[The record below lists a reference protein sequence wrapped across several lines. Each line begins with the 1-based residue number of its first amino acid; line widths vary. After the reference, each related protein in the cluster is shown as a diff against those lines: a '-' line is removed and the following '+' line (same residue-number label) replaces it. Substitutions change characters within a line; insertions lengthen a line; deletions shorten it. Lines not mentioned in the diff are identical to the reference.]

1 MRTPTLL
8 VMAAGLGS
16 RYGGLKQIEPL
27 GPDGEIILDYTLYD
41 AWLAGFRRVV
51 FVIKEELEGTFEE
64 VIGARWRD
72 KMEVCYAYQQFDDL
86 PGGYETPTERSKPWG
101 TGQAVWAARHL
112 LDGPFGVVGSDDFF
126 GRDTLRQLYNFLAGP
141 CAPDRWC
148 MVGFRLGNTLSESG
162 TVARGICETKDG
174 LLVSVTE
181 HTKIA
186 RAGDAAVNT
195 DENGTVTLAL
205 DTPVSMNVWGFHSAL
220 FAAMEPDFAAWL
232 REESGDPLKRE
243 YFLPAFVDRQ
253 LKAGAATAAVLD
265 TASRWY
271 GVTYREDREAVMTA
285 FNAMH
290 ADGTYPKLK

>member
-1 MRTPTLL
+1 
-8 VMAAGLGS
+8 
-16 RYGGLKQIEPL
+16 
-27 GPDGEIILDYTLYD
+27 
-41 AWLAGFRRVV
+41 
-51 FVIKEELEGTFEE
+51 
-64 VIGARWRD
+64 
-72 KMEVCYAYQQFDDL
+72 
-86 PGGYETPTERSKPWG
+86 
-101 TGQAVWAARHL
+101 
-112 LDGPFGVVGSDDFF
+112 
-126 GRDTLRQLYNFLAGP
+126 
-141 CAPDRWC
+141 